1 MEDARHE
8 EGSGDYKPS
17 ERELVENLADE
28 LYDMVDRLLEDV
40 TAVGPLEI
48 SVTRRNVSLSSQ
60 RLTIVGTILGTMD
73 LREDLVADAF
83 RYLRGTKS

>member
-48 SVTRRNVSLSSQ
+48 SITCKPHTLASQ
-60 RLTIVGTILGTMD
+60 RCYIVGTILSTMD

-83 RYLRGTKS
+83 RYLAGTKS